1 MPRRGVAANQKNMQM
16 DPGLLAQKKKFQMEI
31 MLKDSDMKKNE
42 RAMVEAE
49 VVLRE
54 LKHKQA
60 QLQADFIVKE
70 NLMKRLSGEH
80 IQIQAELIKLKHQM
94 NSLGR

>member
-1 MPRRGVAANQKNMQM
+1 MQLS
-16 DPGLLAQKKKFQMEI
+16 PELLAQRKKMQMEI
-31 MLKDSDMKKNE
+31 MLKDSDLKKNE
-42 RAMVEAE
+42 RGMLEAE
-49 VVLRE
+49 IALRE

-60 QLQADFIVKE
+60 QIQAEFVLKE
-70 NLMKRLSGEH
+70 NQLKKLSADH